1 MTVTRLRLTCNKEIT
16 YEGRATMKKLAKKAC
31 AFTLFTMMTL
41 SPLGLASAETPE
53 APVKPQAES
62 YQDNDKIE
70 EYNNQ
75 VDIYNEAVAN
85 YNLSVDVE
93 YDNAVQEAAK
103 ANEEVAAH
111 NAAEEQRIREAEAR
125 NEQAIKDAEEQNAK
139 IDEENA
145 AGLKAAQEAVEAQ
158 YASDVAQYE
167 ADVEQYNKDLT
178 QYNKDLNIESQI
190 LGLGYAS
197 VEQYNEKINSYYNEP
212 AKKSVEANANAKKLG
227 ISDTYQLQEAAV
239 KSGRKIKVRIEHN
252 FYNTDINYYEEFEI
266 DANDIIT
273 VKALSA
279 PAENTNPGY
288 ASFYYNTDDA
298 HSMGYWMESD
308 SYVATNANIN
318 DYGWDC
324 GDTHTISFK
333 DGKKHAFDIEDI
345 EVIYNYMWMPLKTYK
360 TYNVPK
366 APTAPTAPVKGEV
379 SFEKAAYVEAQ
390 LEDIAEADIWNFVA
404 DPVKKAYLELLSHM
418 DLFQVPDA
426 PKAEDTVENTTP
438 EIAPIAKNAT
448 SANNAEEAFAP
459 ALTELASIDEIAAPL
474 AAKEEAAEATTV
486 ITDDA
491 TPKAEADGFWALI
504 NLIAAI
510 LTALMSIVLAVLG
523 LKKKNEEEN
532 EEADNK
538 VRFRL
543 LGMFV
548 AAISVIAFILT
559 EDMALPM
566 HLIDKWTIV
575 MIILL
580 AVETVLAI
588 ASRKTKKEEDEEEVE
603 LMAA

>member
-1 MTVTRLRLTCNKEIT
+1 MKKQTGILNTNNNG
-16 YEGRATMKKLAKKAC
+16 GRKTMKKLAKKAC

-41 SPLGLASAETPE
+41 SPIGLANAETPE
-53 APVKPQAES
+53 APVKPQVES

-85 YNLSVDVE
+85 YNLSVDAE

-103 ANEEVAAH
+103 ANEAVAAH
-111 NAAEEQRIREAEAR
+111 NAAEEQRVKEAEAR
-125 NEQAIKDAEEQNAK
+125 NAQAIKDAEEQNAK

-145 AGLKAAQEAVEAQ
+145 AGQKAAEEAVEAQ

-197 VEQYNEKINSYYNEP
+197 VEQYNEKINKAYNEP

-227 ISDTYQLQEAAV
+227 ISDTYDLQEAEV

-252 FYNTDINYYEEFEI
+252 FYGTDINYYEEFEI

-288 ASFYYNTDDA
+288 AAFYYNTDNA

-308 SYVATNANIN
+308 SYVGTNANIN

-379 SFEKAAYVEAQ
+379 SFEKAAHVEAQ
-390 LEDIAEADIWNFVA
+390 LENTEADIWDFVA
-404 DPVKKAYLELLSHM
+404 EPVKRAYLELLSHM
-418 DLFQVPDA
+418 DLFQVPEA
-426 PKAEDTVENTTP
+426 PKAEDTAENTTP
-438 EIAPIAKNAT
+438 EIAPIAENTAT
-448 SANNAEEAFAP
+448 ANNAEEAFAP
-459 ALTELASIDEIAAPL
+459 ALTELASIDENAAPL

>member
-1 MTVTRLRLTCNKEIT
+1 MINK
-16 YEGRATMKKLAKKAC
+16 
-31 AFTLFTMMTL
+31 
-41 SPLGLASAETPE
+41 
-53 APVKPQAES
+53 
-62 YQDNDKIE
+62 N
-70 EYNNQ
+70 
-75 VDIYNEAVAN
+75 
-85 YNLSVDVE
+85 
-93 YDNAVQEAAK
+93 
-103 ANEEVAAH
+103 
-111 NAAEEQRIREAEAR
+111 
-125 NEQAIKDAEEQNAK
+125 
-139 IDEENA
+139 
-145 AGLKAAQEAVEAQ
+145 
-158 YASDVAQYE
+158 
-167 ADVEQYNKDLT
+167 
-178 QYNKDLNIESQI
+178 
-190 LGLGYAS
+190 
-197 VEQYNEKINSYYNEP
+197 YNEP

-227 ISDTYQLQEAAV
+227 ISDTYELQEAEV

-318 DYGWDC
+318 DYGWEC

-345 EVIYNYMWMPLKTYK
+345 EVVYNYMWMPLQTYR

-390 LEDIAEADIWNFVA
+390 LEDIAEADIWSFVA

-438 EIAPIAKNAT
+438 EIAPIENNAT
-448 SANNAEEAFAP
+448 TANNAEEAFAP
-459 ALTELASIDEIAAPL
+459 AAKELASIDEIAAPL

-486 ITDDA
+486 ITDEA

-532 EEADNK
+532 EDADNK

-543 LGMFV
+543 LGMLT
-548 AAISVIAFILT
+548 AAIAVIAFILT

-566 HLIDKWTIV
+566 HLIDKWTIL

>member
-1 MTVTRLRLTCNKEIT
+1 
-16 YEGRATMKKLAKKAC
+16 MKKLAKKAC

-53 APVKPQAES
+53 APVKPQVES

-93 YDNAVQEAAK
+93 YDNAVQEAIK

-111 NAAEEQRIREAEAR
+111 NAAEEQRVKEAEAR
-125 NEQAIKDAEEQNAK
+125 NAQAIKDAEEQNAK

-190 LGLGYAS
+190 LNLGYKS
-197 VEQYNEKINSYYNEP
+197 VEHYNDMINKNYNEP

-227 ISDTYQLQEAAV
+227 ISDTYELQEAEV

-288 ASFYYNTDDA
+288 AAFYYNTDNA

-308 SYVATNANIN
+308 SYVGTNANIN

-379 SFEKAAYVEAQ
+379 SFEKAAHVEAQ
-390 LEDIAEADIWNFVA
+390 LENTEADIWDFVA
-404 DPVKKAYLELLSHM
+404 EPVKRAYLELLSHM
-418 DLFQVPDA
+418 DLFQVPEA
-426 PKAEDTVENTTP
+426 PKAEDTAENTTP
-438 EIAPIAKNAT
+438 EIAPIAENAT
-448 SANNAEEAFAP
+448 TANNAEEAFAP
-459 ALTELASIDEIAAPL
+459 AAKELASIDEIAAPL
-474 AAKEEAAEATTV
+474 AAKEEVAEATTV
-486 ITDDA
+486 ITDEA

-532 EEADNK
+532 EDADNK

-543 LGMFV
+543 LGMLT
-548 AAISVIAFILT
+548 AAIAVIAFILT

-566 HLIDKWTIV
+566 HLIDKWTIL

-580 AVETVLAI
+580 AVETVLAT